1 MLEQEKANGAVALV
15 VAVVVAVAEAAVGV
29 VEVDLIQ
36 ARHSGSG
43 SLFIQGVNNS
53 NSAAGSAK
61 TENAVKCNEW
71 EFPLIDNEN
80 AR

>member
-43 SLFIQGVNNS
+43 Q
-53 NSAAGSAK
+53 
-61 TENAVKCNEW
+61 
-71 EFPLIDNEN
+71 
-80 AR
+80 